1 MVQLRGRNLT
11 TFRGDITSYVKTVD
25 EQKREQKRRFEAQQ
39 AERKH
44 MQEMIDK
51 YDVSK
56 NSAAEN
62 KKNKRSPGLSGVLVT
77 CNL

>member
-51 YDVSK
+51 YDPSK
-56 NSAAEN
+56 V
-62 KKNKRSPGLSGVLVT
+62 RVRVP
-77 CNL
+77 